1 MRRIALAVLLLT
13 ITDALFQTLPAGA
26 SRPAQAALRMQPE
39 REERLAVIVNRSNP
53 VENLSF
59 AELRRIF
66 LGERRHWPNS
76 RRITVVMLE
85 PEQPER
91 KAVLTEI
98 YQMNERDFNRHFVQ
112 ATFTGEVFSAPK
124 TLATSTGVRK
134 FVFNLPG
141 AIGYVRAEEVDD
153 SVKVIRVDG
162 RLPGDKGYKLKCEAR

>member
-1 MRRIALAVLLLT
+1 MRRIALAVLILT
-13 ITDALFQTLPAGA
+13 TTDSLFQPLPAGA
-26 SRPAQAALRMQPE
+26 GRPAQAALRMQTE
-39 REERLAVIVNRSNP
+39 RKECLAVIVNRSNP
-53 VENLSF
+53 IENLSF

-66 LGERRHWPNS
+66 LGERSHWANG

-141 AIGYVRAEEVDD
+141 AIAYVRAEEVDD